1 MHALL
6 RDPDL
11 DAPPPPAWPS
21 DLQFA
26 PRDPDAK
33 PPARERIA
41 ALVFVVVAHAWLA
54 WWLDGQSRVHAVP
67 SHDAAMVVQFIRTMA
82 PTVIHPPRPESATP
96 SRRAATTQTAP
107 RRAQAPPPTASTAP
121 RADAPTTALSLYATD
136 GRLQLPDGLLR
147 EIDRTSGD
155 ARQFDFQ
162 LPDLEA
168 AGTFLDRPPA
178 LTYEATRFD
187 RYWKPNDDL
196 LHAVLRKAMEATT
209 KEVRIKIPGD
219 SRHSIVCTVS
229 LLAAGGS
236 CGIQLN
242 GKEIDFGDDPDT
254 LTADEAAAC
263 SAWWDKIVAARTQ
276 DEWRQTRRL
285 YEAQCRK
292 PLLVE
297 PPKPIERP
305 AQ

>member
-6 RDPDL
+6 REPDL
-11 DAPPPPAWPS
+11 DAPIPAWPS

-26 PRDPDAK
+26 PRDPDPK

-41 ALVFVVVAHAWLA
+41 VLVFVVVAHAWLA
-54 WWLDGQSRVHAVP
+54 WWLDGQSRVHPVAGR
-67 SHDAAMVVQFIRTMA
+67 DEAMVVQFIRTMA
-82 PTVIHPPRPESATP
+82 PTVIRPPERERATIPARAGSKRPAPQHPTPARPL
-96 SRRAATTQTAP
+96 AAS
-107 RRAQAPPPTASTAP
+107 PPA
-121 RADAPTTALSLYATD
+121 ADAPATTLSLYTAD
-136 GRLQLPDGLLR
+136 GRLRLPEGLLQ

-162 LPDLEA
+162 LPNLESS
-168 AGTFLDRPPA
+168 GTFLDRPPA

-187 RYWKPNDDL
+187 QYWKPNETL
-196 LHAVLRKAMEATT
+196 LDEVLRRANEATT
-209 KEVRIKIPGD
+209 KEVRIKIPGN
-219 SRHSIVCTVS
+219 SSHRIVCTVS
-229 LLAAGGS
+229 ILAMTGS
-236 CGIQLN
+236 CGVQLN

-263 SAWWDKIVAARTQ
+263 DAWWDKIVGARTQ

-297 PPKPIERP
+297 PPQPIERP